1 MKTKFAHISVLLTLV
16 FALASVSMAA
26 AKNSA
31 SVNIPNTAK
40 VGDTQLQ
47 PGDYKVVWEGTGP
60 DVQVSFMQGKN
71 TVATAPAKLV
81 QQSNPYDG
89 AIETTG
95 NDDSSRVINAI
106 DLKNRSQVFTS
117 TTAPSSGQ

>member
-1 MKTKFAHISVLLTLV
+1 MKTKFAHISLLLMLV
-16 FALASVSMAA
+16 FALGTVAMAA
-26 AKNSA
+26 SKNSA
-31 SVNIPNTAK
+31 SINIAETAK

-47 PGDYKVVWEGTGP
+47 PGDYKLVWEGTGP

-89 AIETTG
+89 AIATTG
-95 NDDSSRVINAI
+95 NDDASRVINSI
-106 DLKNRSQVFTS
+106 DWKNRSLVFTQA
-117 TTAPSSGQ
+117 TAASSGQ